1 MSEPKMPAGAEL
13 PDWTL
18 LPPILHRHAP
28 AGRSALL
35 PALLEVQ
42 ALYGH
47 VPQPAAEQI
56 AHALATPLADVHG
69 VVEFYS
75 LLYNEPIGQTVV
87 RVCTDPSCALR
98 GGDALLAA
106 ACRHAG
112 VEEGETTPDCTLTV
126 ERSPCLGHCNAGVA
140 VNLSSGLPARTT
152 TYVQASPESLAD
164 LLAGK
169 GQTPADR
176 GSEDFVGGDLRVI
189 TPLCGRGR
197 RTTLGEYEAA
207 GGMQALRK
215 ALASLQPEQVVERV
229 RQSEL
234 LGRGGAAFPTGM
246 KWESAAK
253 AAATPKYFVV
263 NADESEPGT
272 FKDRI
277 LLEGDPCRVLE
288 GALLGAYAIG
298 ASRIYLYLRGEYPLA
313 LERVEAA
320 LAELRQAGYLGEAIL
335 GSTYDVDVE
344 VRSGAG
350 AYICGEETA
359 LFESIE
365 GKRGFPRI
373 KPPFPTTQGLF
384 GQPTAINNVETLA
397 QIPYIV
403 LHGPAAFQE
412 LGTAESTGP
421 KLLCVSGDIARPGLY
436 EIGFGVTLRHL
447 VENLAGG
454 VTGGALQALLVG
466 GAAGTFATPAELE
479 TPITFQGLRAAGLT
493 LGSGA
498 VMVFNDQRDLR
509 DLLRRLG
516 RFFAHESCGKC
527 YPCQLG
533 TQRQFEI
540 LSRLAEKR
548 LLPGDSERLR
558 EIGWTM
564 SDASLCGLGQTAASA
579 LFSAM
584 KRWPELFEPKGAA

>member
-1 MSEPKMPAGAEL
+1 
-13 PDWTL
+13 
-18 LPPILHRHAP
+18 
-28 AGRSALL
+28 
-35 PALLEVQ
+35 
-42 ALYGH
+42 
-47 VPQPAAEQI
+47 
-56 AHALATPLADVHG
+56 
-69 VVEFYS
+69 
-75 LLYNEPIGQTVV
+75 
-87 RVCTDPSCALR
+87 
-98 GGDALLAA
+98 
-106 ACRHAG
+106 
-112 VEEGETTPDCTLTV
+112 
-126 ERSPCLGHCNAGVA
+126 
-140 VNLSSGLPARTT
+140 
-152 TYVQASPESLAD
+152 
-164 LLAGK
+164 
-169 GQTPADR
+169 
-176 GSEDFVGGDLRVI
+176 
-189 TPLCGRGR
+189 
-197 RTTLGEYEAA
+197 
-207 GGMQALRK
+207 
-215 ALASLQPEQVVERV
+215 
-229 RQSEL
+229 
-234 LGRGGAAFPTGM
+234 
-246 KWESAAK
+246 
-253 AAATPKYFVV
+253 VV

-335 GSTYDVDVE
+335 GSTYAVDVE

-384 GQPTAINNVETLA
+384 GQPTVINNVETLA

-479 TPITFQGLRAAGLT
+479 TPITFHGLRPL
-493 LGSGA
+493 
-498 VMVFNDQRDLR
+498 
-509 DLLRRLG
+509 
-516 RFFAHESCGKC
+516 
-527 YPCQLG
+527 
-533 TQRQFEI
+533 
-540 LSRLAEKR
+540 
-548 LLPGDSERLR
+548 
-558 EIGWTM
+558 
-564 SDASLCGLGQTAASA
+564 ASA
-579 LFSAM
+579 GPFL
-584 KRWPELFEPKGAA
+584 RP